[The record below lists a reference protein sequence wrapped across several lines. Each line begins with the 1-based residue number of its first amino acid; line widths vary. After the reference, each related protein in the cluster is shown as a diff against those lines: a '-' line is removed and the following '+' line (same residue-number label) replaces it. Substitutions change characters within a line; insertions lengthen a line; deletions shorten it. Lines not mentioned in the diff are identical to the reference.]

1 MVKKEIIFLGYN
13 SKQTKLIKFLKTKK
27 ITVKSLGQKQI
38 SKNNLNKNTILVIS
52 FGYRNLIKK
61 EILDFSKNIEFIN
74 LHMSYLPFNRGAHPN
89 FWSFYENTQKGI
101 SIHLINNKIDQGKL
115 ILRKKIYFKNIKKHS
130 FKTTYDILFKKLEN
144 LFIKNFSKIIS
155 KKYRIIKTQSK
166 GSFHRKNELPK
177 TLVNWDTNILEFSK
191 KN

>member
-1 MVKKEIIFLGYN
+1 MKKEIIFLGYN

-89 FWSFYENTQKGI
+89 FWSFVEKFLYVVEFNSNPACRHGT
-101 SIHLINNKIDQGKL
+101 LIGL
-115 ILRKKIYFKNIKKHS
+115 
-130 FKTTYDILFKKLEN
+130 
-144 LFIKNFSKIIS
+144 
-155 KKYRIIKTQSK
+155 
-166 GSFHRKNELPK
+166 
-177 TLVNWDTNILEFSK
+177 
-191 KN
+191 